1 MPQCDITSHP
11 LGRQEYKTMENNK
24 GWWGCGV
31 IGTLIHCW
39 WEWKMVQPLWETAWC
54 FLNKLNLE
62 LPYDPAILRLGMYPK
77 ELKAGFKQKVVHE
90 PS

>member
-1 MPQCDITSHP
+1 
-11 LGRQEYKTMENNK
+11 
-24 GWWGCGV
+24 
-31 IGTLIHCW
+31 
-39 WEWKMVQPLWETAWC
+39 MVQPLWETAWC

-77 ELKAGFKQKVVHE
+77 ELKAGFKQKVVHD